1 VGEAGAAGATGAQG
15 PAGVIGKW
23 VSYRDIWFENNQS
36 DLPSSE
42 KGKIADIAAYL
53 KENPSLQ
60 IDIDGSMD
68 PAGKDRS
75 EQSLRDLSE
84 RRVSS
89 IRDSLIKAG
98 VSADRIKTGAVGDSR
113 LRRERRVE
121 VLLSTGG

>member
-1 VGEAGAAGATGAQG
+1 VGAAGATGAQG

-23 VSYRDIWFENNQS
+23 VSYRDFWFETNQA
-36 DLPSSE
+36 DLRSSE
-42 KGKIADIAAYL
+42 TGKITDIATYL

-60 IDIDGSMD
+60 IAIDGSMD

-75 EQSLRDLSE
+75 EQALRDLSE
-84 RRVSS
+84 RRVNI

-98 VSADRIKTGAVGDSR
+98 VPADKIKTGAVGDSR